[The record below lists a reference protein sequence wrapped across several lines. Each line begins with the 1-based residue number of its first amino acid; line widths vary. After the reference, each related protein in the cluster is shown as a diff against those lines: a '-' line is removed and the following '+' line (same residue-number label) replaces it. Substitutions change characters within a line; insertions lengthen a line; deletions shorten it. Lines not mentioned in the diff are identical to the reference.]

1 MQTIILDIITAL
13 FGAGIGTAL
22 YLVGK
27 NNGKAQAEKE
37 HLQSMR
43 ESFLKNNS
51 FMDIMPLF
59 FLCSIMSGMGNI
71 GNTKPATPP
80 SSPANENKS
89 DIN

>member
-1 MQTIILDIITAL
+1 MLTTIITTAFGF
-13 FGAGIGTAL
+13 FGAAVGTAL

>member
-1 MQTIILDIITAL
+1 MQNIILDIITAL
-13 FGAGIGTAL
+13 FGAGIGTGL

-27 NNGKAQAEKE
+27 NNGKAEASKE
-37 HLQSMR
+37 HMQSMR
-43 ESFLKNNS
+43 ESFFKNNS
-51 FMDIMPLF
+51 FMDVIPML
-59 FLCSIMSGMGNI
+59 LLGSIMSGMGNI

>member
-1 MQTIILDIITAL
+1 MQHIILDIITAL
-13 FGAGIGTAL
+13 FGAGIGIGL

-27 NNGKAQAEKE
+27 NKGKAQAEKE

-51 FMDIMPLF
+51 FMDVIPML
-59 FLCSIMSGMGNI
+59 LLGSIMSGMGNM

-80 SSPANENKS
+80 SSPAKENKS
-89 DIN
+89 DN